1 MISGISLILPVVVA
15 LGIILVFVGLALSR
29 RPKEEVQERLS
40 TFASRPKTLE
50 EIELERPFSE
60 RVLQPMIKG
69 MASLVTRFAPQK
81 SMENVRHKLELAG
94 NPNNWGPS
102 EFLGVR
108 GLAGVL
114 MGVMTYLLSNF
125 AGLEMNQKFL
135 FTLLLLVLGFQ
146 LPIIWLGSKIKQRQ
160 HDILKALPDALD
172 LLTISVEAG
181 LGFDAALAR
190 VTEKWDNDLCKEFGR
205 ALAEMRMGKLR
216 REALHEMALRV
227 EVPDLT
233 NFVAA
238 VVQASMLGVSMA
250 RVLRVQ
256 SEQMRIRRR
265 QRAEEKAQMAPIKM
279 TIPLVML
286 IFPALLVVILGPAV
300 PKIAAA
306 FGMNLK

>member
-1 MISGISLILPVVVA
+1 MISGISLLLPLVAA
-15 LGIILVFVGLALSR
+15 LGILVVFVGLAMRR
-29 RPKEEVQERLS
+29 RPEEEVQERL
-40 TFASRPKTLE
+40 TTYGARPKTLE
-50 EIELERPFSE
+50 EIELEAPFTD
-60 RVLQPMIKG
+60 RVLMPMIQG

-81 SMENVRHKLELAG
+81 SMENVRHNLTLAG
-94 NPNNWGPS
+94 NPNNWGPN

-114 MGVMTYLLSNF
+114 MAVLTYLLTNM
-125 AGLEMNQKFL
+125 AGLEPDKKLL
-135 FTLLLLVLGFQ
+135 FSLLLGMLGFQ
-146 LPIIWLGSKIKQRQ
+146 LPIMWLGSKIRQRQ
-160 HDILKALPDALD
+160 ANVVKALPDALD

-190 VTEKWDNDLCKEFGR
+190 VTEKWDNELCREFGR
-205 ALAEMRMGKLR
+205 TLAEMRMGKPR
-216 REALHEMALRV
+216 GEALREMTVRV

-238 VVQASMLGVSMA
+238 VVQASQLGVSMA

-265 QRAEEKAQMAPIKM
+265 QRAEEKAQMAPVKM
-279 TIPLVML
+279 TIPLVLL

-300 PKIAAA
+300 PKIASA
-306 FGMNLK
+306 FGINLR